1 MHFSTSGS
9 RGALKTT
16 KTYIGNMALTDNVF
30 ACAKNSLHNAA
41 TLTRQQEGLGAGS
54 SGVSRMVGPSGSG
67 GQKRKMTTVS
77 ACYIHLRE
85 MFRADA
91 DRQLV

>member
-1 MHFSTSGS
+1 M
-9 RGALKTT
+9 
-16 KTYIGNMALTDNVF
+16 F
-30 ACAKNSLHNAA
+30 ACAENSLHNAA
-41 TLTRQQEGLGAGS
+41 TSTKQQEGLGAGS

-67 GQKRKMTTVS
+67 EQKRKMTTVS

-91 DRQLV
+91 EQQLV